1 MKFSITLA
9 NLGVYNEGELHAE
22 SILFPAETK
31 EVAAAYNR
39 VSYSGM
45 NDVIIISDNAPFEIH
60 QYEQLAVLERIG
72 NLDEDTYEAFLILA
86 NHMSLNLACE
96 MARRNE
102 FRIYREVKDVGDV
115 AYQILQEDADFQE
128 LPDFVKRHFDYDGYG
143 EELES
148 ESSFYEDFANEA
160 LLVIHD

>member
-22 SILFPAETK
+22 SILFPTETK

-60 QYEQLAVLERIG
+60 QYE
-72 NLDEDTYEAFLILA
+72 
-86 NHMSLNLACE
+86 
-96 MARRNE
+96 
-102 FRIYREVKDVGDV
+102 
-115 AYQILQEDADFQE
+115 
-128 LPDFVKRHFDYDGYG
+128 
-143 EELES
+143 
-148 ESSFYEDFANEA
+148 
-160 LLVIHD
+160 